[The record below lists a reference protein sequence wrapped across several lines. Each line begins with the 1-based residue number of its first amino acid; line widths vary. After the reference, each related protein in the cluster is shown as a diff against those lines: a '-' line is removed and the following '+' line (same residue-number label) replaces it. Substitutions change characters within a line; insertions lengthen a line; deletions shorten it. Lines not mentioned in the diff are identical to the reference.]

1 MIIAQSPSGFQDSAF
16 QTHMDHSYMIRRV
29 QGEQQDGPM
38 QDACLRLGSTPEGLH
53 NTLGA
58 RADQE
63 VLPNARAVDVRAS
76 ARARGIQRK
85 AQTPCA
91 SGKLCRLCVCC
102 DGAGTKSRVYL
113 CVQPLV
119 ACRT

>member
-16 QTHMDHSYMIRRV
+16 QTHMDHSYLIRRV

-58 RADQE
+58 RATIPRAFLKIMSVQLAMWRTVVRGMGPACKRGPQGRVCQKCVVSRWWWC
-63 VLPNARAVDVRAS
+63 VLV
-76 ARARGIQRK
+76 G
-85 AQTPCA
+85 
-91 SGKLCRLCVCC
+91 G
-102 DGAGTKSRVYL
+102 GVY
-113 CVQPLV
+113 
-119 ACRT
+119 